1 MSTPSDSADAMHT
14 RDPVPPGFERVNRS
28 SSFADLLGPIYQKTD
43 PAGPVFAIRAEAKHC
58 NVRGHVHGGVLC
70 SLADIAMGYSTA
82 LSTSPPTSIVTVNL
96 SIDYAGKSVQGDWIE
111 VRTDVHKV
119 GRTLAY
125 ANGFIHVGE
134 LRIARSS
141 AVFSITPAERK

>member
-1 MSTPSDSADAMHT
+1 MSTSTDSVEALHT
-14 RDPVPPGFERVNRS
+14 PDPVPPGFERVNRS
-28 SSFADLLGPIYQKTD
+28 SAFSELLGPLYQKPDT
-43 PAGPVFAIRAEAKHC
+43 AGPVFAIRAQAKHC
-58 NVRGHVHGGVLC
+58 NARGQVHGGVLC

-82 LSTSPPTSIVTVNL
+82 LSTSPPTPIVTANL

-125 ANGFIHVGE
+125 ANCFIHVGE

-141 AVFSITPAERK
+141 AVFSITPAERT